1 MGEETGRVCSV
12 SQLEVGIADCWLIPV
27 HDFLGV
33 AMAKKKRAKVDVE
46 KFPESDFGPVIE
58 FGCSK
63 PTHFVLKVGNK
74 RVPVF
79 LTGIQCLKNP
89 GSYLLE
95 VSVRER
101 YIPGERNS

>member
-1 MGEETGRVCSV
+1 M
-12 SQLEVGIADCWLIPV
+12 GIADCWLIPV

-46 KFPESDFGPVIE
+46 DLGPVIE

-63 PTHFVLKVGNK
+63 PTYFVLKVGNK

-95 VSVRER
+95 VSVREQ